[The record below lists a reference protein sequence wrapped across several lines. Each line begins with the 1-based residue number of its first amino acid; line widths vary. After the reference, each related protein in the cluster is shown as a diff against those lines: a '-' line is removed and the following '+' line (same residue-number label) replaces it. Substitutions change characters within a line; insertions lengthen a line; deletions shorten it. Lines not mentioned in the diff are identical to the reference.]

1 MLADRK
7 STTIA
12 KSLRSVFR
20 VYRARGFKVTFTVM
34 DGEFESLRGDI
45 SALGATLNTTSNDEH
60 VGDIERQIRTIKERC
75 RCLYNTLPFTKMPAR
90 LVIEMVYASVFW
102 INSFPPNDGIS
113 KVMSPKMIV
122 TGQQVDFNRYCQLE
136 FGAYVQTHDDSDNT
150 MTSRTTGA
158 IALRPTGNSQ
168 GGYYFMSLSTGK
180 RLNRYNWTILPM
192 PNEVVDRV
200 HVSARRQSA
209 NRGLLFLNREGRDLD
224 EEDQGNGEPMD
235 MDDNMDG
242 DDDDSTYAPADDE
255 YDTDDESDF
264 GNEEGDEIE
273 EADEIDLDLPAEIPG
288 VDLQNPM
295 DIPEGNVP
303 PELELELD

>member
-1 MLADRK
+1 
-7 STTIA
+7 
-12 KSLRSVFR
+12 
-20 VYRARGFKVTFTVM
+20 
-34 DGEFESLRGDI
+34 
-45 SALGATLNTTSNDEH
+45 
-60 VGDIERQIRTIKERC
+60 
-75 RCLYNTLPFTKMPAR
+75 
-90 LVIEMVYASVFW
+90 
-102 INSFPPNDGIS
+102 
-113 KVMSPKMIV
+113 
-122 TGQQVDFNRYCQLE
+122 
-136 FGAYVQTHDDSDNT
+136 
-150 MTSRTTGA
+150 
-158 IALRPTGNSQ
+158 
-168 GGYYFMSLSTGK
+168 MSLSTGK

-224 EEDQGNGEPMD
+224 EEDQGDGEPMD